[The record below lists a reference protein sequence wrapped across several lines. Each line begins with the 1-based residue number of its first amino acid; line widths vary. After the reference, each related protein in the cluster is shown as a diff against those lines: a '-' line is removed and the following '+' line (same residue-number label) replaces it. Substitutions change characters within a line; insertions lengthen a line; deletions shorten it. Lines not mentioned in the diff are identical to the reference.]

1 MKSFSAEAF
10 IVKLYG
16 VVSDGQP
23 VLVVMEMMEKVDAN
37 NTVKIGDFGM
47 ARDIY
52 YHEYYKPNGKRLMP
66 VRWMA
71 PESLRDGTF
80 DMKSDVWYD
89 LMVECWRYVPR
100 ERPTFRQIVEHLIP
114 LASDQFREV
123 WFHF

>member
-1 MKSFSAEAF
+1 LPVPTSGEYYEWAAQ
-10 IVKLYG
+10 IA
-16 VVSDGQP
+16 DGMAYLESIRFCHRDLAARNCM
-23 VLVVMEMMEKVDAN
+23 VHAN

-80 DMKSDVWYD
+80 DMKSDVW
-89 LMVECWRYVPR
+89 
-100 ERPTFRQIVEHLIP
+100 
-114 LASDQFREV
+114 
-123 WFHF
+123 